1 MMMHLRSN
9 EKTTIQQQVVKSLM
23 NAAIEWMGQP
33 GPNIPEVKINFNTT
47 NGVQFIEY
55 TCSLHGKIII
65 RPQRFS
71 YTLAED
77 AGQKLS
83 LSIFDI
89 GDDEHQSTK

>member
-1 MMMHLRSN
+1 MMHLSSN
-9 EKTTIQQQVVKSLM
+9 EKTEIQQQVVKSLR
-23 NAAIEWMGQP
+23 NAAIEWTSQR

-47 NGVQFIEY
+47 NGVQINEY
-55 TCSLHGKIII
+55 TCSLNGKIII

-89 GDDEHQSTK
+89 GDDDHQSIK